1 MLNIWKSIASMID
14 VSKLKIQKKEE
25 KPSIIKDVLSE
36 PDLFK
41 LEAFVENHEIV
52 IKIKKREDLES

>member
-14 VSKLKIQKKEE
+14 VSKLKFQKKEE

-41 LEAFVENHEIV
+41 LEAFVENGEIV
-52 IKIKKREDLES
+52 IKIKKREELES